1 MSVCLYHDSRRPA
14 PPKPPCSRPD
24 DPGEHAHSSPSSFFL
39 AGPVPVDINPITP
52 LCQEATELKVGVVG
66 TGGWGKNHVRVLN
79 ELQCLAAVCDMNTER
94 ATTFSK
100 SYHVPGYDSLDEML
114 KKEKLDAVTICTPA
128 STHFAMA
135 SKALEAG
142 LHAFV
147 EKPMTTT
154 VRDGE
159 MLIEA
164 AKNANRFLT
173 VGFIERF
180 NPPITAL
187 KQTIAEGKM
196 GEPILLE
203 FHRENS
209 RGEHIG
215 DVGIVKDASVH
226 DIDTACWLFSE
237 VPKVVYARVGGIHVP
252 LEHEDFATILLGF
265 SGQKTAFLV
274 TNWITP
280 NRVRTL
286 SAVFSGG
293 VVDVDFVTQK
303 TNIHEGTVTT
313 VPTTPFQEPLM
324 LELRGFVNSLQEKK
338 QPLVTGTDGLNVIRT
353 AEAVL
358 ASSSSGTPIYPG

>member
-1 MSVCLYHDSRRPA
+1 LR
-14 PPKPPCSRPD
+14 
-24 DPGEHAHSSPSSFFL
+24 
-39 AGPVPVDINPITP
+39 
-52 LCQEATELKVGVVG
+52 VGVIG

-79 ELQCLAAVCDMNTER
+79 ELQCLAAVCDMNLER
-94 ATTFSK
+94 AGTFSK
-100 SYHVPGYDSLDEML
+100 NYHVPGYASIDEMM
-114 KKEKLDAVTICTPA
+114 KKGRLDAVTICTPA

-135 SKALEAG
+135 SKTLAAG
-142 LHAFV
+142 LHTFV

-154 VRDGE
+154 VKDGE
-159 MLIEA
+159 SLVDA
-164 AKNANRFLT
+164 AKSAKRFLT

-187 KQTIAEGKM
+187 KQMIAEGKM

-203 FHRENS
+203 FHRENR
-209 RGEHIG
+209 RGENIS

-226 DIDTACWLFSE
+226 DIDTACWLFGA
-237 VPKVVYARVGGIHVP
+237 VPKVVYSRVGAMFVP

-265 SGQKTAFLV
+265 TGQKTAFLV

-293 VVDVDFVTQK
+293 VVDVDFVSQK
-303 TNIHEGTVTT
+303 TSIHQGAVTT
-313 VPTTPFQEPLM
+313 VPTVAFQEPLM
-324 LELRGFVNSLQEKK
+324 LELRGFISALQENR
-338 QPLVTGTDGLNVIRT
+338 QPLVTGSDGLNATRI

-358 ASSSSGTPIYPG
+358 ASSSSGTPIYLG

>member
-1 MSVCLYHDSRRPA
+1 MIRVA
-14 PPKPPCSRPD
+14 
-24 DPGEHAHSSPSSFFL
+24 
-39 AGPVPVDINPITP
+39 
-52 LCQEATELKVGVVG
+52 VVG

-79 ELQCLAAVCDMNTER
+79 ELQSLAAVCDMNVER
-94 ATTFSK
+94 ANAFSK
-100 SYHVPGYDSLDEML
+100 NFHVPAYSSLEEML
-114 KKEKLDAVTICTPA
+114 KKEKLDGVTICTPA

-135 SKALEAG
+135 SKALSAG
-142 LHAFV
+142 LHTFV

-154 VRDGE
+154 VKDGE
-159 MLIEA
+159 TLIDEA
-164 AKNANRFLT
+164 RSANRALT

-187 KQTIAEGKM
+187 KQMIAEGKM

-203 FHRENS
+203 FHRENR
-209 RGEHIG
+209 RGENIS

-226 DIDTACWLFSE
+226 DIDTACWLFGE
-237 VPKVVYARVGGIHVP
+237 APKVVYARVGAMYVP

-293 VVDVDFVTQK
+293 VVDVDFVTQQ
-303 TNIHEGTVTT
+303 TSIHEGAATT
-313 VPTTPFQEPLM
+313 VPTRAVQEPLM
-324 LELRGFVNSLQEKK
+324 LELKEFVTAIQEKR
-338 QPLVTGTDGLNVIRT
+338 QPLVSGKDGLNVIRV

-358 ASSSSGTPIYPG
+358 ASSSSGAPIHLG

>member
-1 MSVCLYHDSRRPA
+1 MTR
-14 PPKPPCSRPD
+14 
-24 DPGEHAHSSPSSFFL
+24 
-39 AGPVPVDINPITP
+39 I
-52 LCQEATELKVGVVG
+52 GVVG

-79 ELQCLAAVCDMNTER
+79 DLQCLAAICDMNKER
-94 ATTFSK
+94 AEAFSK
-100 SYHVPGYDSLDEML
+100 TFHVPGYSSLDEMME
-114 KKEKLDAVTICTPA
+114 KEKLDGVTICTPA

-135 SKALEAG
+135 SKALGAG
-142 LHAFV
+142 LHTFV
-147 EKPMTTT
+147 EKPMTTSLK
-154 VRDGE
+154 DAD
-159 MLIEA
+159 MLIET
-164 AKNANRFLT
+164 AKSANRALT

-187 KQTIAEGKM
+187 KQMIKEGKM

-203 FHRENS
+203 FHRENR
-209 RGEHIG
+209 RGANIS

-226 DIDTACWLFSE
+226 DIDTACWLFGE
-237 VPKVVYARVGGIHVP
+237 VPKVVYARVGMMYAP

-293 VVDVDFVTQK
+293 VVDVDFVTQQ
-303 TNIHEGTVTT
+303 TSIHEGAATT
-313 VPTTPFQEPLM
+313 VSTRPFQEPLM
-324 LELRGFVNSLQEKK
+324 LELKEFITSIQEHR
-338 QPLVTGTDGLNVIRT
+338 PALITGKDGLNVIRV

-358 ASSSSGTPIYPG
+358 ASSSSGTPIYLG

>member
-1 MSVCLYHDSRRPA
+1 MPRVA
-14 PPKPPCSRPD
+14 
-24 DPGEHAHSSPSSFFL
+24 
-39 AGPVPVDINPITP
+39 VI
-52 LCQEATELKVGVVG
+52 G
-66 TGGWGKNHVRVLN
+66 TGGWGKNHVRVLK
-79 ELQCLAAVCDMNTER
+79 ELQCLAAVCDMNRER
-94 ATTFSK
+94 AEVFSK
-100 SYHVPGYDSLDEML
+100 NFQVPGYYSLESML
-114 KKEKLDAVTICTPA
+114 EKERLDAVTICTPA

-135 SKALEAG
+135 SKALAAG
-142 LHAFV
+142 LHTFV

-154 VRDGE
+154 VKEGE

-164 AKNANRFLT
+164 ARSADRALT

-187 KQTIAEGKM
+187 KQTIAEGRL

-203 FHRENS
+203 FHRENR
-209 RGEHIG
+209 RGENIS

-226 DIDTACWLFSE
+226 DIDTACWLFGE
-237 VPKVVYARVGGIHVP
+237 TPKVVYARVGAASVP
-252 LEHEDFATILLGF
+252 MKHEDFAAILLGF

-286 SAVFSGG
+286 NAVFSGG

-303 TNIHEGTVTT
+303 TSIHEGAATT
-313 VPTTPFQEPLM
+313 IPTTPYQEPLM
-324 LELRGFVNSLQEKK
+324 LELREFTKALQEKR
-338 QPLVTGTDGLNVIRT
+338 QPLVTGKDGLNVTRV

-358 ASSSSGTPIYPG
+358 ASSSSGVPIYLG

>member
-1 MSVCLYHDSRRPA
+1 MTR
-14 PPKPPCSRPD
+14 
-24 DPGEHAHSSPSSFFL
+24 
-39 AGPVPVDINPITP
+39 
-52 LCQEATELKVGVVG
+52 VGVVG

-79 ELQCLAAVCDMNTER
+79 ELQCLAAICDMNKER
-94 ATTFSK
+94 ADSFSK
-100 SYHVPGYDSLDEML
+100 NFHVPAYNSLDEML
-114 KKEKLDAVTICTPA
+114 KKEKLDAVNVCTPA

-135 SKALEAG
+135 SKALTAG
-142 LHAFV
+142 LHVFV

-154 VRDGE
+154 VKDGE
-159 MLIEA
+159 MLIEE
-164 AKNANRFLT
+164 AKSSNRTLT

-187 KQTIAEGKM
+187 KQMIKEGKM

-203 FHRENS
+203 FHRENR
-209 RGEHIG
+209 RGENIS

-226 DIDTACWLFSE
+226 DIDTACWLFGE
-237 VPKVVYARVGGIHVP
+237 VPKVVYARVGAMFVP

-286 SAVFSGG
+286 NAVFSGG
-293 VVDVDFVTQK
+293 VVDVDFVTQQ
-303 TNIHEGTVTT
+303 TSIHQGPATT
-313 VPTTPFQEPLM
+313 VPTRPFQEPLM
-324 LELRGFVNSLQEKK
+324 LELREFVTAIQEKR
-338 QPLVTGTDGLNVIRT
+338 PALVTGKDGLNVMRV

-358 ASSSSGTPIYPG
+358 ASSSSGTPIYLG